1 MKYLPLVWAGI
12 WRKRSRAVL
21 MLLQIA
27 SAFLLFGLLQGLNSG
42 IKQAISRAH
51 SDRLYVGSSVS
62 LGVPLPISLLPQLKN
77 VPGVKLVTPFAQ
89 FPSIYQ
95 KPGQGIPMN
104 AVDPE
109 AFFGM
114 VSDYVVPKAQV
125 EALKNN
131 RTGLILGATP
141 AKRYGL
147 KVGDRLALQTQQ
159 PKRDGSNAWV
169 FDIVGIF
176 DVPSQPSGASAAIV
190 NFAYMNEARLADR
203 DTALLFLALA
213 DSPANAPA
221 VARAIDK
228 AFANSSHETRTQSEG
243 DLFTT
248 QLQRVADIDFIVG
261 GIISAVFFALLLATG
276 ALMMQ
281 SVRERVPELAVL
293 KTLGFSDR
301 LVMVLI
307 LVEAIIFCVFSAAI
321 GLGLASLILPQ
332 ARTLI
337 GIASMPGIVIA
348 AGIGF
353 AVALAI
359 IGGSVPAWRGLKL
372 QVAEALAGR

>member
-1 MKYLPLVWAGI
+1 MKYLPLVWVGI
-12 WRKRSRAVL
+12 WRKRSRTVL

-42 IKQAISRAH
+42 IKQAIARTH

-62 LGVPLPISLLPQLKN
+62 LGLPLPISMLPQLKS
-77 VPGVKLVTPFAQ
+77 VAGVKLATPLVQ
-89 FPSIYQ
+89 LPSSYQ
-95 KPGQGIPMN
+95 NPNQGIPLD
-104 AVDPE
+104 AVDPG

-114 VSDYVVPKAQV
+114 FSDYVVPQAQV

-131 RTGLILGATP
+131 RTGAILGSTL

-147 KVGDRLALQTQQ
+147 KVGERLALQSQQ

-176 DVPSQPSGASAAIV
+176 DVPTQPSGASAAVV
-190 NFAYMNEARLADR
+190 NFDYVNEARLADR
-203 DTALLFLALA
+203 DTALLFIALA
-213 DSPANAPA
+213 DSPAHAPA
-221 VARAIDK
+221 VASAIDK

-243 DLFTT
+243 DLFAS
-248 QLQRVADIDFIVG
+248 QIQRIADIDLIVG
-261 GIISAVFFALLLATG
+261 GIISAVFFALLLATS

-293 KTLGFSDR
+293 KTVGFSDR

-307 LVEAIIFCVFSAAI
+307 LLEAVVFCVFSAAI

-332 ARTLI
+332 ARALI
-337 GIASMPGIVIA
+337 GVTSMPGVVLG

-353 AVALAI
+353 AIALAI
-359 IGGSVPAWRGLKL
+359 IGGSVPAWQGLRL
-372 QVAEALAGR
+372 QVAAALAER